1 MKYYFK
7 YLSTITYH
15 FAQKDKSQRRKLN
28 KGSFQY
34 SFLCSHY
41 RTVEQGSASFLY
53 IYITSNSFLLNLKRE
68 ITNLKFNL
76 LNSSMC

>member
-1 MKYYFK
+1 M
-7 YLSTITYH
+7 ITRH
-15 FAQKDKSQRRKLN
+15 SAQKHKSQRGKLN
-28 KGSFQY
+28 KGSIQY

-53 IYITSNSFLLNLKRE
+53 IYSYITFNNFHLNLKRE

-76 LNSSMC
+76 LNSSMRNK